1 MFRRYFLLLMLLG
14 QDNTP
19 APPLHKITRFMDYQD
34 PMNPSIKKIYNLH
47 SLQHIYF
54 HSFSI
59 KYHCIFSKKGTHL
72 SIRESPNP
80 PKRIFNRYR
89 LLVIMV
95 KKNE

>member
-54 HSFSI
+54 
-59 KYHCIFSKKGTHL
+59 
-72 SIRESPNP
+72 
-80 PKRIFNRYR
+80 
-89 LLVIMV
+89 
-95 KKNE
+95 